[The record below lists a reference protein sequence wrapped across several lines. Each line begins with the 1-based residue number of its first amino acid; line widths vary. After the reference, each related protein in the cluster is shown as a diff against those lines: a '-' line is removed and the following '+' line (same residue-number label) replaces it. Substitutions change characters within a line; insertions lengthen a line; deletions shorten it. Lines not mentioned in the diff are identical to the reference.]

1 MSELSNLKAPVGAV
15 KKKKR
20 VGRGESSGWG
30 KTSGG
35 GGKGQTVRSG
45 RRKPRRGFEGGQMP
59 LARRLP
65 KRGFT
70 SLNPV
75 EYATVNLVRLAVFSA
90 GTVVDLDLLRAHGLV
105 KKKGDLLKVLAD
117 GELSVG
123 LTIRAHKFSESAV
136 QKITAAGG
144 TVELVEG

>member
-1 MSELSNLKAPVGAV
+1 MSELSHLSPPDGAV

-30 KTSGG
+30 KTAGG

-65 KRGFT
+65 KRGFV
-70 SLNPV
+70 SRNRV
-75 EYATVNLVRLAVFSA
+75 EYATVNIGAFA
-90 GTVVDLDLLRAHGLV
+90 EAAEGTVVDLAWLRTAGLV
-105 KKKGDLLKVLAD
+105 RKGGGLLKVLAE
-117 GELSVG
+117 GELKVK
-123 LTIRAHKFSESAV
+123 LTVRAQKFSKAAV
-136 QKITAAGG
+136 EKITQAGG
-144 TVELVEG
+144 TVEVLEG

>member
-1 MSELSNLKAPVGAV
+1 MSELSKLSPPEGAV

-65 KRGFT
+65 KRGFV
-70 SLNPV
+70 SRNRV
-75 EYATVNLVRLAVFSA
+75 EYATVNLAAFEDAAEGAVIDLAWLRENGRVRK
-90 GTVVDLDLLRAHGLV
+90 GGL
-105 KKKGDLLKVLAD
+105 LLKVLAE
-117 GELSVG
+117 GEVKVK
-123 LTIRAHKFSESAV
+123 LTVRAQKFSKAAV
-136 QKITAAGG
+136 EKITQAGG
-144 TVELVEG
+144 SVEVLEG

>member
-1 MSELSNLKAPVGAV
+1 MSELSKLTPPPGAV

-65 KRGFT
+65 KRGFV
-70 SLNPV
+70 SRNRV
-75 EYATVNLVRLAVFSA
+75 EYATVNLASFA
-90 GTVVDLDLLRAHGLV
+90 DAADGTVVDLNWLRENGRV
-105 KKKGDLLKVLAD
+105 RKNGELLKVLAE
-117 GELSVG
+117 GEIKVKV
-123 LTIRAHKFSESAV
+123 TVRAQKFSKAAV
-136 QKITAAGG
+136 AKITEAGG
-144 TVELVEG
+144 TVEVLEA